1 MNWFKDGIG
10 LERVE
15 CASYEG
21 IEPYVVLRNHPLT
34 PRYDPLFYDYDGNKQ
49 LLSEQLRYFCKC
61 E

>member
-21 IEPYVVLRNHPLT
+21 IEPYVVLRTHPLT
-34 PRYDPLFYDYDGNKQ
+34 PRYDPLFYDYGGNKQ
-49 LLSEQLRYFCKC
+49 LLS
-61 E
+61 